1 MTIRYIF
8 GLFWLLAAFIFLC
21 GNSTMMFEGAMAFAS
36 TFKLQLVL
44 GSVAIAT
51 PWVLAALPFQVGL
64 TFKKTWFFGVKR
76 PTFGTLVVFAAYG
89 IFIAYNILNG
99 SNALTTSRVTVVA
112 EKQSAFDDKK
122 RDEEK
127 RDSLKAEQKAL
138 GLYRPEATVAALIA
152 AEKQSRRWTTSQ
164 QCTDATSK
172 ASREFCAA
180 LSILEA
186 ELATSRRAADLQTKI
201 DAVDAKLSA
210 SKSASKE
217 VDVQAA
223 ALARWTGRSQEDI
236 WAGIGAFGPL
246 CLEFGALTFLVFAG
260 WCFGWDHSL
269 IRQIDAKGV
278 NLTVQPDSPPKL
290 LQDREAMARAP
301 ATITALSTEAISRR
315 AEICE
320 WFFKNKARPVA
331 GGSLPEEQWFSY
343 YTDVCKA
350 SKDTPLPL
358 ETFRRMALRFVPQMT
373 TIEDKFYYNGI
384 MPLVGNEEA
393 A

>member
-1 MTIRYIF
+1 MTIRYVF
-8 GLFWLLAAFIFLC
+8 GCFWLLAAFIFLT

-36 TFKLQLVL
+36 TVKLQLVL

-64 TFKKTWFFGVKR
+64 TFKKTWFFGIKR

-112 EKQSAFDDKK
+112 EKQSAFDDKT

-127 RDSLKAEQKAL
+127 RKSLKREQEAL
-138 GLYRPEATVAALIA
+138 GLYRPEATVAALIS
-152 AEKQSRRWTTSQ
+152 AEKQSKRWTSSQ
-164 QCTDATSK
+164 GCTDATSK
-172 ASREFCAA
+172 LSREFCAA
-180 LSILEA
+180 LAVLEA

-201 DAVDAKLSA
+201 DDVDAKLSKNSGA
-210 SKSASKE
+210 TKE

-269 IRQIDAKGV
+269 IRQIDAKAP
-278 NLTVQPDSPPKL
+278 NLPVQPETPPKL
-290 LQDREAMARAP
+290 LPDREGLARAST
-301 ATITALSTEAISRR
+301 AGVALSTDAIFQR
-315 AEICE
+315 AQLCE
-320 WFFKNKARPVA
+320 WFFKNKCRPVA

-358 ETFRRMALRFVPQMT
+358 ETFRRIALRFVPQMVP
-373 TIEDKFYYNGI
+373 IEDRFYYHGV